1 MTAVEMILAGVIIG
15 LIICAGA
22 ILGLMICVIVIGD
35 QVQAI
40 KAKRK

>member
-1 MTAVEMILAGVIIG
+1 MTSMEMILSGAIIG
-15 LIICAGA
+15 LI
-22 ILGLMICVIVIGD
+22 ICVIVIGD

>member
-1 MTAVEMILAGVIIG
+1 MTAVEMILAGAII
-15 LIICAGA
+15 
-22 ILGLMICVIVIGD
+22 GLMICVIVIGD